1 MSEQAAQEPTMEEI
15 LASIRRIISEDDPP
29 AETEIRSDEDEG
41 VFESDAE
48 TEALVAET
56 AFETAV
62 IDEREDVLELT
73 QRYEEQAAVL
83 APEPELP
90 PQAEPEISLQPGPD
104 LAPEAAHEAAPIE
117 SPEPVVEPAT
127 EPAPFESIG
136 DLDIS
141 ERSEMVAEPPRFDSP
156 PPAEVQPMN
165 TLVSERAAAAAASA
179 FSQLSQTVSPPA
191 DGRSLEDVVREL
203 MRPMLKDWLDANL
216 PKIVEA
222 EVRAEVDR
230 IVRLGGR

>member
-15 LASIRRIISEDDPP
+15 LASIRRIISEDDAP
-29 AETEIRSDEDEG
+29 AETGAATVDEEDDG
-41 VFESDAE
+41 GFE
-48 TEALVAET
+48 TELAADGPVVEPT
-56 AFETAV
+56 FETAV
-62 IDEREDVLELT
+62 VEEREEILELT
-73 QRYEEQAAVL
+73 QRYEEPAPAVEPEPEPEAMFEPAPAP
-83 APEPELP
+83 APEPIV
-90 PQAEPEISLQPGPD
+90 EPEP
-104 LAPEAAHEAAPIE
+104 
-117 SPEPVVEPAT
+117 
-127 EPAPFESIG
+127 EPAPFETVG

-141 ERSEMVAEPPRFDSP
+141 ERSEETPEPPRYASP